1 MSILMEGLSFS
12 EAVKLIFLDLVR
24 NWLQLIYNN
33 FRIKWVK
40 MDDKKL
46 LKKTDN
52 KISIKGQQVLII

>member
-46 LKKTDN
+46 LKKN
-52 KISIKGQQVLII
+52 R